1 MPSRILWF
9 LLERRYVLSLVRVF
23 WVSPVIYVVRVPF
36 RLHRFFQVLLTVVD
50 LVQEIF
56 LVVLLG
62 RKIVKAL
69 IFGVLFFGRFFRGFV
84 LSLDS
89 PRVVLEIVEILLV
102 LRCTLSLA
110 LVDTPAVL
118 LGLHSALPLI

>member
-102 LRCTLSLA
+102 LRCALSLA